1 MSKKALYIYYFIMLL
16 LLCMWTDMNTAPN
29 MLFRLA
35 YISALFFPVL
45 KYAPQ
50 MFPPVFICFVGA
62 STYYVS
68 SSFMP
73 NEIYYYTAILLV
85 IALFIKNKRYSKIQ
99 IPILAI
105 LCLYVTAI
113 DIFNNGEL
121 ENIEY
126 ALFITLILL
135 SYIDLN
141 NLNTVQYSYA
151 FIIIT
156 IVVCITFFT
165 IGKQYVVEIQGQDR
179 TMWQDPNYLGC
190 VVGMGVICAFFEL
203 MRKNYANKFVKLL
216 YLFTIFIGIIM
227 LLLNASRGAALSTAI
242 GITFI
247 TMFSNISYKKK
258 IYAVLFV
265 AIALVILYQLDMFSA
280 LQNRMEADDG
290 TGNARTT
297 IWAYKTAAFFL
308 LPTSCIITGIGYYK
322 GFMLGTIG
330 GYGFHSDYVAFF
342 VDYGIIGT
350 LLLITLFV
358 YPLYLSGKNKK
369 NRGIIY
375 AMTFYLVANC
385 ATLEPFTGGRV
396 IYFLFYLYIIITAK
410 KLNCNENLNV
420 KNNYAR
426 QWHKRK

>member
-1 MSKKALYIYYFIMLL
+1 MSKKALYIYYFILLL
-16 LLCMWTDMNTAPN
+16 LLCSWTDMNTAPN
-29 MLFRLA
+29 IVIRLT
-35 YISALFFPVL
+35 YIAALFFPVL

-50 MFPPVFICFVGA
+50 MFPPIFICFIGT

-73 NEIYYYTAILLV
+73 NEIYYYAAILLV
-85 IALFIKNKRYSKIQ
+85 IAALINNKRYYKIK
-99 IPILAI
+99 IPILVI
-105 LCLYVTAI
+105 FFIYVTAI
-113 DIFNNGEL
+113 DLINNGEL

-126 ALFITLILL
+126 AMFITLILL

-141 NLNTVQYSYA
+141 KIKTEQYSYA

-190 VVGMGVICAFFEL
+190 VVGMGIICAYFEL
-203 MRKNYANKFVKLL
+203 MRKNHANKFVKSL
-216 YLFTIFIGIIM
+216 YLFTILIGIPM

-247 TMFSNISYKKK
+247 TMFSNISNGKK
-258 IYAVLFV
+258 ISAIIIVLIAV
-265 AIALVILYQLDMFSA
+265 AILYQLDMFSA
-280 LQNRMEADDG
+280 LQERMESEDG

-308 LPTSCIITGIGYYK
+308 LPTYYIITGIGYRG
-322 GFMLGTIG
+322 GFMLGTDD

-350 LLLITLFV
+350 ILLISFFI
-358 YPLYLSGKNKK
+358 YPLYLANKNKH

-375 AMTFYLVANC
+375 AMTFYLMANC
-385 ATLEPFTGGRV
+385 ATLEPLSSGRV
-396 IYFLFYLYIIITAK
+396 IYFLFYLYIIILTK
-410 KLNCNENLNV
+410 KLNCNE
-420 KNNYAR
+420 K
-426 QWHKRK
+426 

>member
-16 LLCMWTDMNTAPN
+16 LLCSWTDMNTAPN
-29 MLFRLA
+29 IVIRLT
-35 YISALFFPVL
+35 YITALFFPAL

-50 MFPPVFICFVGA
+50 MFPPVFICFIGT

-73 NEIYYYTAILLV
+73 NEIYYYAVILFV
-85 IALFIKNKRYSKIQ
+85 IALFINNKKFNKIK
-99 IPILAI
+99 IPILVI
-105 LCLYVTAI
+105 FFIYVTAI

-126 ALFITLILL
+126 AMFITLMLL

-141 NLNTVQYSYA
+141 KINTEQYSYA
-151 FIIIT
+151 FIIIS

-179 TMWQDPNYLGC
+179 TMWEDPNYLGC
-190 VVGMGVICAFFEL
+190 VVGMGVICAYFEL

-216 YLFTIFIGIIM
+216 YLFTIFIGILM

-247 TMFSNISYKKK
+247 TMFSNISNGKK
-258 IYAVLFV
+258 IS
-265 AIALVILYQLDMFSA
+265 AIIIVVIAIVILYQLDMFSA
-280 LQNRMEADDG
+280 LQERMESDDG

-308 LPTSCIITGIGYYK
+308 LPTYYIITGIGYYN
-322 GFMLGTIG
+322 GFMLGTYD

-350 LLLITLFV
+350 LLLITLFA
-358 YPLYLSGKNKK
+358 YPLYLSGKNKN

-375 AMTFYLVANC
+375 AMTFYLMANC
-385 ATLEPFTGGRV
+385 ATLEPLTGGRV
-396 IYFLFYLYIIITAK
+396 IYFLFYLYIIIIAK
-410 KLNCNENLNV
+410 KQNYS
-420 KNNYAR
+420 NNKSYI
-426 QWHKRK
+426 QQHL